1 MIQDNI
7 KNASSYY
14 YLGERFEK
22 GFEYLQ
28 RTDILELKNGRYE
41 IDGTDVFV
49 NIQDYQTKSLE
60 DGRFE
65 AHKKYA
71 DIQYIVKGSEK
82 MGYGL
87 MKDFKPVTFYDETND
102 IMFLEGSGEFIHANS
117 GDFIIFMP
125 QEAHMPCISVQ
136 ESSYVKKAV
145 VKVKI

>member
-71 DIQYIVKGSEK
+71 DIQYIVKGSEN

-102 IMFLEGSGEFIHANS
+102 IMFLEGSGEFIQANS

>member
-102 IMFLEGSGEFIHANS
+102 IMFLEGSGEFIQANS